1 MKKTY
6 MQPEIWV
13 EGMNTENPILAGSI
27 PDRQVTNVIGAGLGY
42 GGGGN
47 GNARA
52 GESNLWDDEEDNSGW
67 DNL

>member
-1 MKKTY
+1 MRKTY
-6 MQPEIWV
+6 QQPEIWV
-13 EGMNTENPILAGSI
+13 EELKMESPLLGNSVKSI
-27 PDRQVTNVIGAGLGY
+27 QTNLGESTLGY